1 METVSTKANTLAL
14 TSPKRSAIC
23 TALLASM
30 LIASPLILSSC
41 GFHLR
46 GYDSPM
52 TYSAQNTVLSLDD
65 NNPVSFRLKLPLKQR
80 LNAVGVTVVDD
91 IGRQI
96 NNSDK
101 QYTSSIRVENVQ
113 LRRYELVG
121 VLTEVRLVLA
131 ADVFYETLNNTQGQP
146 TEPMTVKN
154 KVQVERTYQFD
165 EASVSIEDKQG
176 KQVQDWLYENLAQR
190 ITDQYVALSLP
201 RVTPVAKPSDPSKVS
216 VLVPTEAAAGTTES
230 AP

>member
-1 METVSTKANTLAL
+1 MTNLAAKTETHNT
-14 TSPKRSAIC
+14 SKPKRGALC
-23 TALLASM
+23 TALVSVAL
-30 LIASPLILSSC
+30 LGSPLILSSC

-52 TYSAQNTVLSLDD
+52 AYAVQSTALTINDD
-65 NNPVSFRLKLPLKQR
+65 DPVSFRLKLPLKQR
-80 LNAVGVTVVDD
+80 LNAVGVNVVDD

-96 NNSDK
+96 NSSEK

-121 VLTEVRLVLA
+121 VLTEVRLVLS
-131 ADVFYETLNNTQGQP
+131 ADVFYETLNNTEGK
-146 TEPMTVKN
+146 TNEPMTVRN

-176 KQVQDWLYENLAQR
+176 KQVQDWLYQNLAQR
-190 ITDQYVALSLP
+190 FAAKYVALNLP
-201 RVTPVAKPSDPSKVS
+201 RVAPVAQPTDAKIS
-216 VLVPTEAAAGTTES
+216 VLVPNDTDQTPPES
-230 AP
+230 NQ

>member
-1 METVSTKANTLAL
+1 MTNLAVKTETHNASKTKRGAL
-14 TSPKRSAIC
+14 C
-23 TALLASM
+23 TALVSVAL
-30 LIASPLILSSC
+30 LGSPLILSSC

-52 TYSAQNTVLSLDD
+52 AYAVQSTALTINDD
-65 NNPVSFRLKLPLKQR
+65 DPVSFRLKLPLKQR
-80 LNAVGVTVVDD
+80 LNAVGVNVVDD

-96 NNSDK
+96 NSSEK

-121 VLTEVRLVLA
+121 VLTEVRLVLS
-131 ADVFYETLNNTQGQP
+131 ADVFYETLNNTEGK
-146 TEPMTVKN
+146 TNEPMTVRN

-176 KQVQDWLYENLAQR
+176 KQVQDWLYQNLAQR
-190 ITDQYVALSLP
+190 IAAQYVALNLP
-201 RVTPVAKPSDPSKVS
+201 RVAPEAQPTDAKIA
-216 VLVPTEAAAGTTES
+216 VLVPNDTDQTSPES
-230 AP
+230 NQ